1 MCQITIGTEADEI
14 QIDDF
19 NNGKKKLFFG
29 STLLYNNMKTLVTFV
44 GAADNVIAHIITI
57 IENIAK
63 KQNKTKQN
71 MLLHNLS
78 INVIIRSS
86 TYNLLKPGTQ
96 YSLICIQQE
105 QQDLRMS

>member
-1 MCQITIGTEADEI
+1 MCQLKIGTEADEI

-19 NNGKKKLFFG
+19 NNGKKNLFFG

-44 GAADNVIAHIITI
+44 WVADNVIELIITI

-78 INVIIRSS
+78 INVIRSS

-96 YSLICIQQE
+96 YSLTCIQQE

>member
-1 MCQITIGTEADEI
+1 
-14 QIDDF
+14 
-19 NNGKKKLFFG
+19 
-29 STLLYNNMKTLVTFV
+29 MKTLVTFV
-44 GAADNVIAHIITI
+44 GAADNVIALIITI

-63 KQNKTKQN
+63 KQNKTCFCTIC
-71 MLLHNLS
+71 LS
-78 INVIIRSS
+78 MYFRSS

>member
-44 GAADNVIAHIITI
+44 GVADNVIELIITI

-63 KQNKTKQN
+63 KTKQNKTCFCTIC
-71 MLLHNLS
+71 LS
-78 INVIIRSS
+78 
-86 TYNLLKPGTQ
+86 
-96 YSLICIQQE
+96 
-105 QQDLRMS
+105 M